1 MTTKLLIE
9 KLEPELGPL
18 TFGMFLRVSR
28 NSMELTQQEM
38 ANLLGMAKGTICDI
52 EKGRQ
57 LVSVELAKKIAK
69 TAGLSEVMAIEACF
83 IDQLKKAKSKLHVTV
98 TPHVKADVAS

>member
-1 MTTKLLIE
+1 MTTKSLLK
-9 KLEPELGPL
+9 KLESEVGPL

-28 NSMELTQQEM
+28 NSMGLTQQEL
-38 ANLLGMAKGTICDI
+38 ANQLGIAKGTLCDI

-69 TAGLSEVMAIEACF
+69 AAKLSEVIAIEACF
-83 IDQLKKAKSKLHVTV
+83 VDQLKKAKLKLQ
-98 TPHVKADVAS
+98 VKVS